1 MLSWGWD
8 LALREAVFSSEG
20 FTVSWGG
27 ETNFKASNVGSDE
40 GGVPNCDLELT
51 EGSWG
56 GEILEAEIPFSC
68 NRLCR

>member
-20 FTVSWGG
+20 FTVTWGG

-40 GGVPNCDLELT
+40 GGVPVIWSSQK
-51 EGSWG
+51 GHG
-56 GEILEAEIPFSC
+56 VGEILEAEIPFSC
-68 NRLCR
+68 NPLCR